1 LNHTE
6 LDASWRVNLV
16 REYYDT
22 THIVFIHS
30 EQCHGTVEKLGAW
43 ASIVKYNKDGIEYSE
58 LMENEE
64 FTIVDE
70 IVFKH
75 IEESN

>member
-1 LNHTE
+1 
-6 LDASWRVNLV
+6 V

-22 THIVFIHS
+22 IYIVFIHS
-30 EQCHGTVEKLGAW
+30 ESCYGTVEKLGAF
-43 ASIVKYNKDGIEYSE
+43 ASMVKYNVDGHEIEE
-58 LMENEE
+58 LFENED

-70 IVFKH
+70 IVHQH

>member
-1 LNHTE
+1 
-6 LDASWRVNLV
+6 VK
-16 REYYDT
+16 EYYDT

-30 EQCHGTVEKLGAW
+30 EQCYGTVENLGAW
-43 ASIVKYNKDGIEYSE
+43 ASIVKYNKEEIEHSE
-58 LMENEE
+58 LMENDE

-75 IEESN
+75 VEESN

>member
-1 LNHTE
+1 MK
-6 LDASWRVNLV
+6 
-16 REYYDT
+16 EYYDT

-30 EQCHGTVEKLGAW
+30 EQCHGMVEKLGAW
-43 ASIVKYNKDGIEYSE
+43 ASVVKYNKNDMEYSE

-75 IEESN
+75 IEESI

>member
-1 LNHTE
+1 
-6 LDASWRVNLV
+6 VK
-16 REYYDT
+16 EYYDT

-43 ASIVKYNKDGIEYSE
+43 ASIVRYNKDGIEHNE
-58 LMENEE
+58 LMENED
-64 FTIVDE
+64 FTIIDE

-75 IEESN
+75 IEESE

>member
-1 LNHTE
+1 MK
-6 LDASWRVNLV
+6 
-16 REYYDT
+16 EYYDT

-30 EQCHGTVEKLGAW
+30 EQCHGTVESLGAY
-43 ASIVKYNKDGIEYSE
+43 ASIVNYKKEDGIEYSE
-58 LMENEE
+58 LMENED